1 MSDKTD
7 VYPYKRSGDDPVLI
21 RRPFK
26 KGVGLNGSGT
36 LQEVLG
42 LISPGML
49 LSCTAAFFVGRA
61 VLLGELLP
69 FQAAYAAAVAI
80 YYGKSGVIPLAFLC
94 AGSATVTGGFSL
106 AAGISLAIMTF
117 LVVQAVPPK
126 YKGHRAVIPVLVF
139 GLAISV
145 RSVFS
150 AYTGSTPYDYISIFF
165 EGIFAGA
172 LAPVCIAALSS
183 ARKLKGVQP
192 LGGEEMVCLILFA
205 AGVIAGTGDLQIWQ
219 VSAKGFLSRI
229 IIMLAALA
237 GGPGLGAAA
246 GAVAG
251 IIPGLSY
258 TVTPYIVGA
267 YSFSGVL
274 AGLGGTL
281 GKVGI
286 ALSFLASNILL
297 SVYFNNFAS
306 MEAVIAETC
315 LACLAFLLIPAEAV
329 RGLSVSVTRA
339 QPGAGQD
346 SSREALKN
354 AFREKTREYS
364 SLFKQMALSFGETT
378 MLHEKKLD
386 EQGLKDILDGILKK
400 VCVDCGMR
408 RVCWENDYYRM
419 YHSMLEMFA
428 ITEVKGRVEAGD
440 IPADLKGRCSRPRDL
455 ATAAGCLYETFKV
468 DRHWRRKFLSG
479 RAVVGDQLRGMAEVF
494 EALGEEINIS
504 TDEGGYT
511 DSDLKLKLR
520 QLGIPVNEI
529 KINEYK
535 GRREML
541 VTMKACRGDLDCRYR
556 VAPVISDLVGQLFSV
571 SGCFCEGQ
579 RKGTCSF
586 RIYQGPHYRV
596 DVGVA
601 SAGRDGD
608 SVSGDVYDFLQLHNG
623 KFAAVLSDGMGT
635 GAEAARESTSAV
647 NLLRRMLEA
656 GINVEL
662 AMKTVNAVQSLR
674 NPEESFAAMDMTVVN
689 LYSGQAEFIKTA
701 APPTYIIRGGRL
713 ISISASS
720 LPVGILRDIDINI
733 IERKLASGDVMVMIT
748 DGILS
753 SRRGEDR
760 EDWITGVL
768 RELNG
773 LEPKEMAGLL
783 LKLAQTGSGEETEPK
798 DDMAVVVIRVEREKV
813 VEIPL

>member
-7 VYPYKRSGDDPVLI
+7 VYPYKRSGDDPVLF

-26 KGVGLNGSGT
+26 KGAVFNSFGT

-49 LSCTAAFFVGRA
+49 LSCTAAFFLGRA

-69 FQAAYAAAVAI
+69 FQAAYAAAAAI
-80 YYGKSGVIPLAFLC
+80 YYGRSGIIPLAFLC
-94 AGSATVTGGFSL
+94 AGAATVTGGFSL
-106 AAGISLAIMTF
+106 AAGISLAIVTF

-126 YKGHRAVIPVLVF
+126 YKDHRAVIPVLVF

-145 RSVFS
+145 RSAFS
-150 AYTGSTPYDYISIFF
+150 AYTGSTPYDYISILF

-205 AGVIAGTGDLQIWQ
+205 AGVIAGTVDLHIWQ
-219 VSAKGFLSRI
+219 VSAMGFLSRI
-229 IIMLAALA
+229 IILLAALA

-297 SVYFNNFAS
+297 SVYFSNFAS
-306 MEAVIAETC
+306 MESVIAETG
-315 LACLAFLLIPAEAV
+315 LACLAFLLIPGEAV
-329 RGLSVSVTRA
+329 RGISASVSRA
-339 QPGAGQD
+339 QSGSVQD
-346 SSREALKN
+346 SSREALQS
-354 AFREKTREYS
+354 AFRQKTREYS
-364 SLFKQMALSFGETT
+364 SLFKQMASSFGEST
-378 MLHEKKLD
+378 MLSEKKLD
-386 EQGLKDILDGILKK
+386 EQGLKEILDGILKK

-408 RVCWENDYYRM
+408 RSCWEKDYYRM
-419 YHSMLEMFA
+419 YHSLLEMFA
-428 ITEVKGRVEAGD
+428 ITEANGRVEVGD
-440 IPADLKGRCSRPRDL
+440 IPPEVKGRCSRPRDL

-468 DRHWRRKFLSG
+468 DRHWRRKFISG
-479 RAVVGDQLRGMAEVF
+479 RVVVGDQLRGMAGVF
-494 EALGEEINIS
+494 ESLGDEFNIS
-504 TDEGGYT
+504 ADEGGYA
-511 DSDLKLKLR
+511 DSDLKLRLR

-529 KINEYK
+529 RINQFK
-535 GRREML
+535 GRREMQ
-541 VTMKACRGDLDCRYR
+541 VTMKSCRGDLDCRYR
-556 VAPVISDLVGQLFSV
+556 VAPVISELVGQLFSV
-571 SGCFCEGQ
+571 SGCFCEG
-579 RKGTCSF
+579 RREGACSF

-596 DVGVA
+596 EVGVA
-601 SAGRDGD
+601 SSGSEKD
-608 SVSGDVYDFLQLHNG
+608 SVSGDVYDFLQLRGG

-635 GAEAARESTSAV
+635 GADAARESASAV

-662 AMKTVNAVQSLR
+662 TMKTINAVQSLR
-674 NPEESFAAMDMTVVN
+674 NPEESFSAMDMTVVN
-689 LYSGQAEFIKTA
+689 LYSGQAEFIKNA

-713 ISISASS
+713 ISISTSS

-733 IERKLASGDVMVMIT
+733 IERKLASGDVIVMIT

-760 EDWITGVL
+760 EGWITGVL

-783 LKLAQTGSGEETEPK
+783 LKLAQTGSGEETAPR